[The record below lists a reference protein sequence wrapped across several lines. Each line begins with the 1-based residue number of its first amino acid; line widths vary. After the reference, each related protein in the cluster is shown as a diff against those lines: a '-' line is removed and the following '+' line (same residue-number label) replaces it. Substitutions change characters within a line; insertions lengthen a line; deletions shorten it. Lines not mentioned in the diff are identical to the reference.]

1 MVLFHGHP
9 LFPVLHFSSGTER
22 TVGLNLGTA
31 KSGNHALFLMNVIMF
46 IIRVLKLLSMKR
58 KFWVIA
64 LIVFLLGAAPV
75 AGSTGKIAAGAPVYI
90 GESNLDISKA
100 LNGCHTIAWWHN
112 ATNSSAPPE
121 KTIILYEINTVSDK
135 IYHYNISPET
145 FARYTGTWYCVDK
158 KPQKAV
164 FEVLEPQLDIKVWD
178 LDHNQDVSG
187 KSVPVSTNITY
198 RVDTNLY
205 PALKPLIRPDVNPS
219 DSFYTVSLIDSY
231 GQSISNIFTGSAG
244 NPTTQ
249 ILPFDKQPFITE
261 SPFYWKNGKD
271 WNRSARNA
279 NGEPLYSAGTYT
291 FTISQNLNHMLE
303 TYRSSGITDFD
314 GKITKTT
321 TITFI
326 EETPP
331 LTIPVTTQPPLLTTI
346 PVTATISSTTA
357 STTTV
362 PTSSPI
368 AKKTTYTPLPVWI
381 TLIGIIVAGLF
392 ILPRNR

>member
-1 MVLFHGHP
+1 
-9 LFPVLHFSSGTER
+9 
-22 TVGLNLGTA
+22 
-31 KSGNHALFLMNVIMF
+31 MNVIIF
-46 IIRVLKLLSMKR
+46 IIRVLKLLFMHGKY
-58 KFWVIA
+58 FFLA
-64 LIVFLLGAAPV
+64 LIVLLLCTAPV

-100 LNGCHTIAWWHN
+100 LNGCHTIAWWNN
-112 ATNSSAPPE
+112 ATDTSAPPE

-145 FARYTGTWYCVDK
+145 FARYPGTWYCVDK

-164 FEVLEPQLDIKVWD
+164 FEVLVPQLDIRVWD

-219 DSFYTVSLIDSY
+219 DSFYTVSLTDSY

-244 NPTTQ
+244 NPATQ
-249 ILPFDKQPFITE
+249 ILPFDEKPFITE

-346 PVTATISSTTA
+346 PVIATISSTTA
-357 STTTV
+357 SITTV
-362 PTSSPI
+362 ATSSPI

-381 TLIGIIVAGLF
+381 SLIGIIVAGLF
-392 ILPRNR
+392 IIRKRI